1 MGSDY
6 VISTKN
12 QKYEA
17 SQIQCIYMN
26 YERIGIKL
34 HGKRLVLSNSNVDL
48 CVCLIKTDYERE
60 ILYFW
65 GTSDENT

>member
-34 HGKRLVLSNSNVDL
+34 HGKWLVPMDL
-48 CVCLIKTDYERE
+48 CF
-60 ILYFW
+60 YFEK
-65 GTSDENT
+65 S